1 MLLNVLRNPPLLNGV
16 NLTKTLLIMKI
27 VAILLLA
34 ACFQVSATGYSQKIT
49 LSKNNVSIKEIFRAI
64 ENQSGYQFFYK
75 ERLLKHSR
83 NVSVNVE
90 NVSIEQVLDQCFQ
103 NQPLSYVVVDRI
115 ITIKFKTPENIIGRP
130 DSAPAEPPPGL
141 IKGVVRDKDDNPL
154 AGVSV
159 IISGTK
165 RGTSTGSDGSFS
177 IEAREGEQIEFS
189 FVGYKKTSI
198 PVNKKTNINIRL
210 EAEMSVGD
218 EVVVIGYGTQKKVN
232 LTGAVDVVSSED
244 LQNRPAANVS
254 QLMAGISPNLNINM
268 SNRGGEPGA
277 ASSWNIRGIGSISG
291 SSSPLILIDGVESS
305 VDNLDPGSIESVSV
319 LKDASASAI
328 YGSRAPFGVVLITTK
343 KGQKNK
349 GVRIQYNDNF
359 SWASPVRLPEF
370 VDSYT
375 WATAYN
381 EAQANSGL
389 VPVYPD
395 AQVERIKEYI
405 AGTYKGEYNLADP
418 YKSMWRGRW
427 DGNAN
432 YNWPSLFYKKNSFS
446 QKHYINVDGG
456 DEHTQYFMSAGF
468 YNQGGLYRWG
478 NDGYKRYNIMA
489 NVTSKVTDWLRFDF
503 GARYARTGTDYP
515 LGVVGTGRDYNQREF
530 LSFAPMTPL
539 HDSSGNVI
547 NPLVRAFQEGGRD
560 QTVNND
566 LWLKLGG
573 EIEPVKGWKTDISY
587 NYNLQNSSNAQN
599 PRPVPVIIPNGT
611 MGNIGTATAGD
622 VESMGSVN
630 YYIFNALTS
639 YEKKI
644 NAHAFK
650 IMAGYEEE
658 LDNYKSLYG
667 SKMNLVTP
675 EVPSINAAVGATTLG
690 ATQGHWATQAVFGR
704 LNYNFREKYLLEFS
718 GRYNGSSR
726 FAKDSRWGFFP
737 SVSAG
742 YNISKEHFWAP
753 LSRYVNTLKIRGS
766 YGSLGNQNV
775 QNYLYLSTIVV
786 NSNLNY
792 VINNSRPVYAQAPR
806 IISSD
811 LTWET
816 VTTFDLG
823 IDAGLLNNRLN
834 VTFDWYNR
842 KTSSMLGPSRD
853 LPAVLG
859 TMAPA
864 ENNAELETKG
874 FELSLDWKNRI
885 SRDFSYNLRLS
896 VGNSRSKILKYNND
910 DKTID
915 TWYAGKDYGE
925 IWGFITDG
933 LIQKTGEPMP
943 DQSKYYSSWGPGD
956 IKYKDLDGNGVL
968 NDGKRTVNDH
978 GDLTVIGNSS
988 PRYNISVSGGFNWK
1002 GFSFYM
1008 FWQGVLKRDYLPD
1021 VNANAFYG
1029 MTAYNSESSILK
1041 NSPALDYWRPSNET
1055 NILGPNT
1062 DAYFPK
1068 PYFTSEYFKNHQNQ
1082 SRYVLNAAY
1091 VRLKNLQI
1099 GYTLPVSIA
1108 KRAFSKAVKIY
1119 VSGENLITLTKL
1131 PGSLDPETAI
1141 ASDYSFG
1148 GLQPVSAIYP
1158 ISRILSLG
1166 LNLTF

>member
-1 MLLNVLRNPPLLNGV
+1 MLLNVLRNRPLIRGM
-16 NLTKTLLIMKI
+16 NLTKTFLIMKF

-34 ACFQVSATGYSQKIT
+34 ACLQVGATGYSQKIS
-49 LSKNNVSIKEIFRAI
+49 LSKTNVSIKEIFKDI

-75 ERLLKHSR
+75 DRLLKHAG
-83 NVSVNVE
+83 NVSVNAE
-90 NVSIEQVLDQCFQ
+90 NASVEQVLDQCFK

-115 ITIKFKTPENIIGRP
+115 IIIKFKAPDNIRNRA
-130 DSAPAEPPPGL
+130 DSALAEPPPDPIRGY
-141 IKGVVRDKDDNPL
+141 VKDQDGNPL

-159 IISGTK
+159 IVSGTK

-177 IEAREGEQIEFS
+177 IEAKEGERIEFS
-189 FVGYKKTSI
+189 FVGYKKITV
-198 PVNKKTNINIRL
+198 PVNRKNNIIVRL

-218 EVVVIGYGTQKKVN
+218 EVVIVGYGTQKKVN
-232 LTGAVDVVSSED
+232 LTGAVDVVSSEA

-291 SSSPLILIDGVESS
+291 NSSPLILIDGVESS
-305 VDNLDPGSIESVSV
+305 VDNLDPESIESVSV

-349 GVRIQYNDNF
+349 GVSIHYNNNF
-359 SWASPVRLPEF
+359 SWASPIRLPEF

-381 EAQANSGL
+381 EAQANAGL

-395 AQVERIKEYI
+395 AQVERIKEYM

-432 YNWPSLFYKKNSFS
+432 YNWPSLFYKKNSMS

-456 DEHTQYFMSAGF
+456 DDHTQYFVSAGF

-503 GARYARTGTDYP
+503 GSRYARTVTDYP

-539 HDSSGNVI
+539 YDTSGNVI
-547 NPLVRAFQEGGRD
+547 NPLVKAFQEGGRD

-573 EIEPVKGWKTDISY
+573 EIEPVKGWKTNISY

-599 PRPVPVIIPNGT
+599 PKPVPVIIPNGT
-611 MGNIGTATAGD
+611 MGNIGTASAGD
-622 VESMGSVN
+622 VENMGSVN

-639 YEKKI
+639 YERKI
-644 NAHAFK
+644 HAHAFK

-658 LDNYKSLYG
+658 LNNYKSLYG
-667 SKMNLVTP
+667 SRMDLVTP

-690 ATQGHWATQAVFGR
+690 ATKGHWSTQAVFGR
-704 LNYNFREKYLLEFS
+704 LNYNFNEKYLLEFS

-742 YNISKEHFWAP
+742 YNISKEHFWTALNP
-753 LSRYVNTLKIRGS
+753 YINALKIRGS

-775 QNYLYLSTIVV
+775 QNYLYLSTVAV

-792 VINNSRPVYAQAPR
+792 VINNSRPVYAQVPR

-823 IDAGLLNNRLN
+823 LDAGLLNNRLN
-834 VTFDWYNR
+834 ITFDWYNR
-842 KTSSMLGPSRD
+842 KTSNMLGPSRD

-859 TMAPA
+859 TTAPA

-885 SRDFSYNLRLS
+885 SRDFSYNLRLT
-896 VGNSRSKILKYNND
+896 VGNSRSKILKYKND

-915 TWYAGKDYGE
+915 TWYDGKNYGE

-933 LIQKTGEPMP
+933 LIQKAGEQMP

-956 IKYKDLDGNGVL
+956 VKYKDVDGNGVL

-978 GDLTVIGNSS
+978 GDLVVIGNSS
-988 PRYNISVSGGFNWK
+988 RGTTLGFPVASTGKAFRFTCSG
-1002 GFSFYM
+1002 
-1008 FWQGVLKRDYLPD
+1008 
-1021 VNANAFYG
+1021 
-1029 MTAYNSESSILK
+1029 
-1041 NSPALDYWRPSNET
+1041 
-1055 NILGPNT
+1055 
-1062 DAYFPK
+1062 
-1068 PYFTSEYFKNHQNQ
+1068 
-1082 SRYVLNAAY
+1082 
-1091 VRLKNLQI
+1091 
-1099 GYTLPVSIA
+1099 
-1108 KRAFSKAVKIY
+1108 RAF
-1119 VSGENLITLTKL
+1119 
-1131 PGSLDPETAI
+1131 
-1141 ASDYSFG
+1141 
-1148 GLQPVSAIYP
+1148 
-1158 ISRILSLG
+1158 
-1166 LNLTF
+1166 